1 MRQSD
6 LLRWILPV
14 LLALTSS
21 CSMLKRERGVAISSD
36 PPGAA
41 IVLDGRDSGFVT
53 PTVLN
58 IDDDHVNLELVRP
71 GYETARRRLVDVSR
85 MDTVFWDEM
94 SIHYNTWN
102 FPLWLNVE
110 DFFLPVKFKGGLQP
124 ARVFVRLRRL
134 SER

>member
-6 LLRWILPV
+6 LLRWLLPL
-14 LLALTSS
+14 LLAALSS
-21 CSMLKRERGVAISSD
+21 CALIKREQGVAISSD
-36 PPGAA
+36 PAGAQ

-53 PTVLN
+53 PCVLK
-58 IDDDHVNLELVRP
+58 IDDDRVNLELVRP
-71 GYETARRRLVDVSR
+71 GYETARRRLVNVSR
-85 MDTVFWDEM
+85 MDTVYWEEM

-124 ARVFVRLRRL
+124 SRVFVRLRRL
-134 SER
+134 AEQ